1 MNKEFIPPREASK
14 ILGVHAQTLYRYEE
28 CGLIETIRTP
38 GGKRLYN
45 VKDYLLKQSS
55 VIDEKLNICYCRVS
69 TNGQK
74 SDLERQIKYMKER
87 YPSYKII
94 SDIGSGINFKRKG
107 LREIIVLAK
116 NNKINKVVIAYKDRL
131 CRIGYE
137 MIEYI
142 INSFSDGEII
152 IENQINSSPE
162 EEIVKDLLQIITV
175 FSARVN
181 GLRSYSHML
190 KNDDKI
196 KQNKKT

>member
-1 MNKEFIPPREASK
+1 MNKEFITPMEAQK
-14 ILGVHAQTLYRYEE
+14 ILGVHSQTLYRYEE
-28 CGLIETIRTP
+28 RGLLETIRTP

-45 VKDYLLKQSS
+45 VKDYLLKHDKK
-55 VIDEKLNICYCRVS
+55 ILDDKLNICYCRVS

-74 SDLERQIKYMKER
+74 SDLTRQIKYMKDK
-87 YPSYKII
+87 YPTYTII

-107 LREIIVLAK
+107 LREIIMLAK

-137 MIEYI
+137 MIEFI
-142 INSFSDGEII
+142 INSFSKGEII
-152 IENQINSSPE
+152 IENEISSSPE

-181 GLRSYSHML
+181 GLRSYTKLL
-190 KNDDKI
+190 KNDNSI
-196 KQNKKT
+196 NK

>member
-1 MNKEFIPPREASK
+1 M
-14 ILGVHAQTLYRYEE
+14 
-28 CGLIETIRTP
+28 
-38 GGKRLYN
+38 
-45 VKDYLLKQSS
+45 
-55 VIDEKLNICYCRVS
+55 
-69 TNGQK
+69 
-74 SDLERQIKYMKER
+74 
-87 YPSYKII
+87 
-94 SDIGSGINFKRKG
+94 
-107 LREIIVLAK
+107 LAN

-196 KQNKKT
+196 KQYKKT